1 MDLLWFDFSARP
13 GIYFPLGGVWFS
25 HRYLNHDSFVQGI
38 QKAFLRTQP
47 GPSGVVGA
55 WASEKARTVPNSL
68 KGHALIEETDRETV
82 RDAVL
87 GSVQGAVG
95 AQGRVPN
102 SDWGSWR
109 L

>member
-1 MDLLWFDFSARP
+1 M
-13 GIYFPLGGVWFS
+13 
-25 HRYLNHDSFVQGI
+25 
-38 QKAFLRTQP
+38 
-47 GPSGVVGA
+47 VGA
-55 WASEKARTVPNSL
+55 WALEKARVVPNSL

-82 RDAVL
+82 RGAVL